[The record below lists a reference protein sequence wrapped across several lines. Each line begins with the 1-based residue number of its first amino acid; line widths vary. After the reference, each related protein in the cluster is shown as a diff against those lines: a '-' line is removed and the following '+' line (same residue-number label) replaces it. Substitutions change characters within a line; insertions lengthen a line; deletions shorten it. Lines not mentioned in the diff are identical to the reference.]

1 MLLTMWKYVMD
12 QRQTL
17 RDREKADIHF
27 LNALQLADLRAI
39 CREDTPGWVH
49 FQEFEHVHWLNVQ
62 LQEVWKYVD
71 RATSHLV
78 KEVVEPMLDSYK
90 PPGVS
95 SLAFKRF
102 KLGSNAPRIEGVK
115 VQRLVEQQVM
125 VCVKVQWLV
134 EQQVLVDINLWLGG
148 VKVQWLVEQ
157 QVMVDINLCVGGGK
171 GQGIKASSI
180 LNLSP
185 SPPCT
190 LTGVKVQRLVE
201 QQVMVDM
208 NLWVG
213 GGSSIILAIASMGVK
228 MHVQVRAGQV
238 HVQVRAGQVHVQLK
252 DLELRA
258 RLRLILQLGEQLP
271 CIDAVVISIHKKPR
285 MRIEYKLKAIGGQLS
300 SIPGLAG
307 MIESTVH
314 SAIESTLMW
323 PERIVVPLAPS
334 FDASATE
341 STLMWPERIV
351 VPLAPKFD
359 ASFLEMHYEGSL
371 VVTAWKAEGLKNV
384 DMMSVSDPFA
394 ILWTHGKHK
403 AVTRTIDNDLNPV
416 WNETFELPVDD
427 IHTAELFIQVDDED
441 SFGSQNLGYAMYPL
455 VGLLDKDTVQTVTL
469 TLLPKLN
476 NDRMLGIDH
485 KLGRITLQMVYRSYT
500 PEEKVQVTAAEK
512 ARDPKVRDCP
522 LDPDAAQRAFAAA
535 LLSARHRKLSAASAS
550 QGKRAV
556 CFSAQSGEGDG
567 AAEGE
572 GHGSV
577 LGGGEGG
584 GGSGKGEKG
593 GGGSWWWS
601 WLSWLLGGGGKAG
614 SGADGGGGASGGDGP
629 GSGFRS
635 GFADAAAA
643 AVAEAAAAEAA
654 EAEAAEAATAEEE
667 ETEDGDADADYGD
680 GSSSKAKDGGAVG
693 GRSSNSGSISQALGR
708 RMKKGEGQSS
718 GKFMWGSLKGWT
730 GGQKAKTRRKSGEG
744 GWDVVADK
752 MVESARGR
760 ELKRSFQVSRESRRE
775 GGGEE
780 WEDEDWEDEEE
791 EDEEEEEEEESSCVE
806 NGEEGEI
813 GMDDGESVREQNLR
827 AGRLGAGSEGGDQE
841 DREVERE
848 QTINPEPSIEGCA
861 LQESLREE
869 GDGSGGESGAGEG
882 RRNGEMEVEGEGE
895 GAEGAAGASGGA
907 GASGRDGQGRGVGAV
922 SRKREAADVGSS
934 ADGAGAGDGGDGGD
948 GGGDDGGGGLRSGH
962 DGEGGGVGTS
972 LGVGGWNAVMDGVV
986 ELVEEQERELKRSLQ
1001 VSRRWRF
1008 GSLGGEEEGKEEE
1021 DGEEAGGAVGS
1032 LCENNKE
1039 ESGGGMAD
1047 GQASKVGGNASAGKL
1062 SNVVAAESAA
1072 GGAVGRK
1079 SFGGMARAVDT
1090 GRAFSQAL
1098 SIISDRKLPGKGLGG
1113 KSFAAVRRVGG
1124 GHTRSKTAGEVICL
1138 DADETVVEGDETLVV
1153 GDEMVVEGGK
1163 TVQEG
1168 DETRGCGS
1176 DGKREGHGGFGSK
1189 AKSFAALEDA
1199 LAGERAMEGDGEEG
1213 GGEEGDGEAE
1223 CDTAWEVCVPVTS
1236 VPVGGNVGE
1245 GVREGVREC
1254 KEAKGCGP
1262 GACDEGGG
1270 EIGRRVES
1278 SELGGCREVSGGAD
1292 CAGAREQVGSDAVL
1306 REGRERCGEEESNG
1320 ERERSGEGTDEHMR
1334 EGGGGEGRGEDD
1346 LRGERHE
1353 IWERGERHERE
1364 ESAERDERGERD
1376 EGDKRAERG
1385 MEDEEERGRREGEDR
1400 GGSGGEGSINES
1412 IRSRAGESVRLAET
1426 EESREGES
1434 GEGEIRE
1441 GESRGEESREGD
1453 GGEGES
1459 GEQMGLSMERASAAD
1474 SLHALHSSTA
1484 CSAVS
1489 GAANRHVSAGS
1500 KEGREFPGGREG
1512 MGDDATAMSE
1522 SATDTWHQ
1530 GDETLVQGDET
1541 LEQGDEGWREGDVLM
1556 AAGAADCV
1564 GEVGVQGVAG
1574 EHTERM
1580 SGPQQSPAARGWGGA
1595 WLGAAVHVS
1604 RVAGKAI
1611 RRTPASVAAV
1621 AAAAPGFGPG
1631 RKSGKKLLDAGRKEE
1646 VGNEEEQVAG
1656 QAVEVSE
1663 KAVGQAG
1670 KDEDEWKDALF
1681 SFTAPSC
1688 PYEDI
1693 PGGKALNKGKGKGG
1707 VWPFAKNVK
1716 NVGRALRGMKGGT
1729 KCVYSPEELRDR
1741 LDDRREEM
1749 ERMAE
1754 MEGKRANADMDLD

>member
-1 MLLTMWKYVMD
+1 MCPFCL
-12 QRQTL
+12 
-17 RDREKADIHF
+17 F
-27 LNALQLADLRAI
+27 
-39 CREDTPGWVH
+39 TP
-49 FQEFEHVHWLNVQ
+49 
-62 LQEVWKYVD
+62 
-71 RATSHLV
+71 
-78 KEVVEPMLDSYK
+78 
-90 PPGVS
+90 
-95 SLAFKRF
+95 SL
-102 KLGSNAPRIEGVK
+102 
-115 VQRLVEQQVM
+115 
-125 VCVKVQWLV
+125 
-134 EQQVLVDINLWLGG
+134 
-148 VKVQWLVEQ
+148 
-157 QVMVDINLCVGGGK
+157 
-171 GQGIKASSI
+171 
-180 LNLSP
+180 LSP
-185 SPPCT
+185 SLSSPPPLSSPPSLSSPPPLASTPPLSSPLFPPLSSPPHHTTPHCT
-190 LTGVKVQRLVE
+190 T
-201 QQVMVDM
+201 
-208 NLWVG
+208 
-213 GGSSIILAIASMGVK
+213 
-228 MHVQVRAGQV
+228 
-238 HVQVRAGQVHVQLK
+238 QLK

-334 FDASATE
+334 
-341 STLMWPERIV
+341 
-351 VPLAPKFD
+351 FD

-922 SRKREAADVGSS
+922 SRKREVRRLLLGAMLVRKNIPKAARSRTRSADAADAGAGGDAADAANAALTKAADVGSS

-1047 GQASKVGGNASAGKL
+1047 GQASKVGGAVRKRELRSLLLGALLERKDSPRGIQASGDLAAGDAGSGRASASAIGAGAGAGSGSGRSGEGKGLRRRWGTLIESSQSSTPCSAAAAAAVASTADAPVVAGAAGASVVTGAAGAAAAAIAAAIAAARDRRVASSSTAATAALLGSARRSDTSPASTLGNASAGKL

-1223 CDTAWEVCVPVTS
+1223 CDTAWEVCVPVTSVPVTS

-1574 EHTERM
+1574 EHTER
-1580 SGPQQSPAARGWGGA
+1580 R
-1595 WLGAAVHVS
+1595 
-1604 RVAGKAI
+1604 
-1611 RRTPASVAAV
+1611 
-1621 AAAAPGFGPG
+1621 
-1631 RKSGKKLLDAGRKEE
+1631 
-1646 VGNEEEQVAG
+1646 
-1656 QAVEVSE
+1656 
-1663 KAVGQAG
+1663 
-1670 KDEDEWKDALF
+1670 
-1681 SFTAPSC
+1681 
-1688 PYEDI
+1688 
-1693 PGGKALNKGKGKGG
+1693 GKALNKGKGKGG
-1707 VWPFAKNVK
+1707 AWPFAKNVK